1 MVSVT
6 HQENSVMIMEN
17 KNYYV
22 TLETILASNLSKEQ
36 AQEYIRN
43 YRGRDNGLLH
53 IKTDFYTKKNTT
65 NILNG
70 DY

>member
-1 MVSVT
+1 MD
-6 HQENSVMIMEN
+6 

-22 TLETILASNLSKEQ
+22 TLETVLASNLSKEQ

-43 YRGRDNGLLH
+43 YRGRDDDLLH
-53 IKTDFYTKKNTT
+53 IKTDFHTKKNTT

-70 DY
+70 DVNEI